1 MCFYQGTGWIFTTEG
16 QGTSQVKVKTEGT
29 LDNWLRLFACRGSYT
44 VGPKQIRGN
53 SSWPMLITTN
63 KASVVSSALHFFFFF
78 ALCLNQYLEKERHS
92 LPEPGAILPG
102 HIEIEKEIR
111 SPGWNQFC
119 ICFITVAS
127 GRVMKQGKSLGSF
140 SKEVLKLSFKRRC
153 FILEQCLANFFS
165 ERRGGKYFRLW
176 KLKVQTDVI

>member
-1 MCFYQGTGWIFTTEG
+1 M
-16 QGTSQVKVKTEGT
+16 EGT
-29 LDNWLRLFACRGSYT
+29 LDNWLQLFACRGSYT
-44 VGPKQIRGN
+44 VGPKQIREN
-53 SSWPMLITTN
+53 STWPMLITTN
-63 KASVVSSALHFFFFF
+63 KASVVSSAFLSFFFFLV
-78 ALCLNQYLEKERHS
+78 LCLNQYLEKERHS

-102 HIEIEKEIR
+102 HIEIEKETC

-127 GRVMKQGKSLGSF
+127 VRVVKQGKSLGSF

-165 ERRGGKYFRLW
+165 KGRDGKYFRLW
-176 KLKVQTDVI
+176 RLKVQTEDMI